1 MKRGA
6 TMHVERYGTGER
18 VFFGLHGWGGDHST
32 FAPLAAMMP
41 TDATLYAAD
50 LPGYG
55 RSPAPRR
62 WSIEAIAEE
71 VIASIAETRAPRVTL
86 IGNCSGAIA
95 GLAAAESLGQR
106 TERLVLIDPF
116 AFVPWYFRIFAAGEF
131 GKAAYYSTFA
141 NPLGRWLTNRSL
153 ARRRTAQSD
162 LTRSF
167 GEVNH
172 AAALRHLALLAEIS
186 SVERFANLTM
196 PIDLLYG
203 ERTFRAVKQSVSI
216 WLDLWPQ
223 ACAIEISGA
232 GHLPI
237 EEATAELAQIIFN
250 HGARRR
256 GDEVA
261 VPGKDGESLAR
272 IGSATTSP
280 RRLAPPRARR

>member
-1 MKRGA
+1 
-6 TMHVERYGTGER
+6 MHVERYGTGER
-18 VFFGLHGWGGDHST
+18 VFFGLHGLGGGYST
-32 FAPLAAMMP
+32 FAPLAEMMP
-41 TDATLYAAD
+41 DEATLYAAD

-55 RSPAPRR
+55 RSPAPQR
-62 WSIEAIAEE
+62 WSIEAIADE
-71 VIASIAETRAPRVTL
+71 VMAAIDETRAARLTL
-86 IGNCSGAIA
+86 VGNCSGAIV
-95 GLAAAESLGQR
+95 GLAAAESLGR
-106 TERLVLIDPF
+106 RVERLVLIDPF
-116 AFVPWYFRIFAAGEF
+116 AFVPWYFRVFAAGEV
-131 GKAAYYSTFA
+131 GKVAYYSTFA

-153 ARRRTAQSD
+153 VRRRTGHSD

-167 GEVNH
+167 SEVNH
-172 AAALRHLALLAEIS
+172 AAALAHLALLAGIKGA
-186 SVERFANLTM
+186 ERFANLTM

-250 HGARRR
+250 RGARRR

-280 RRLAPPRARR
+280 RRLASPRARR